1 MNCNDA
7 SELSPLYLS
16 GELDAARAAEL
27 AAHLDACPDCA
38 RAVELDSRLRRAVL
52 AERLDTTRAD
62 LEIRRRIG
70 RQQRWRRVSIATGIA
85 AMLAVGIVVYPR
97 VYHVVTRD
105 SAVYAAAAQ
114 DHRREVVD
122 HERRTWISQTEQVD
136 ALAARQGISAPPP
149 ASIAGFHLEHGK
161 LCRLNGHLFLHLVY
175 ANGHRDFSLFLR
187 QPDSTDV
194 AADRVADVGNE
205 CVAGFKTARTAGLVV
220 TTEARDAAEI
230 ARTAA
235 AAL

>member
-7 SELSPLYLS
+7 IELSPLYLS

-27 AAHLDACPDCA
+27 AAHLDTCPDCA
-38 RAVELDSRLRRAVL
+38 RALELDARLRRAVL
-52 AERLDTTRAD
+52 AEPVDAARTD
-62 LEIRRRIG
+62 LEVRRRIG
-70 RQQRWRRVSIATGIA
+70 QHQRWHRVSIAAGIA
-85 AMLAVGIVVYPR
+85 AMLAVGVVVYPR

-122 HERRTWISQTEQVD
+122 HERRTWISQPDQVD

-161 LCRLNGHLFLHLVY
+161 LCRLNGRIFLHLVY
-175 ANGHRDFSLFLR
+175 ADASREFSVFLR
-187 QPDSTDV
+187 QPDSPDV
-194 AADRVADVGNE
+194 SAGRVANVGNE
-205 CVAGFKTARTAGLVV
+205 CVAGFKTPRTAGLVV
-220 TTEARDAAEI
+220 TTETRDAAEI